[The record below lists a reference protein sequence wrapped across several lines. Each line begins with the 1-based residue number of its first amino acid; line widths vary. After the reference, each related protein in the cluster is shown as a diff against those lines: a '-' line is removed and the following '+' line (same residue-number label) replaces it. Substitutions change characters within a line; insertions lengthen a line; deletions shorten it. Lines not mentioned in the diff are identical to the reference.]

1 MTSEPTSDVLIIGA
15 GIAGL
20 AAAGALREAGA
31 QVRVLEKSRG
41 LGGRAATRRLHGV
54 RVDHGA
60 QFFTVRD
67 ARFRRRVDAWLASGD
82 VDVWT
87 HGVPTWTREH
97 GWRAPD
103 PGGHPRYVCPE
114 GMSTLARLLGAGVE
128 VERSA
133 RVTSVRGRDGAWTA
147 TLDDATSRSA
157 RSLVLTAPLPQS
169 LDLLHDRSLSAAER
183 SELDA
188 VRYAPSF
195 AVMAGYERVQAPD
208 AVGVRLEDHPDL
220 GWIAVDSSKRA
231 RGTRAGDT
239 SMTSYPTVLVLH
251 GTPAFARRRFD
262 DAHGRVASDL
272 LDAAAAVF
280 PWASTPDW
288 HDVHRWRYAMVETP
302 LHERARDLGDG
313 LVLAGDA
320 FGAARVEGA
329 YLSGLAAADAVLA
342 QVGFRD
348 ADR

>member
-1 MTSEPTSDVLIIGA
+1 MTSQPASDVLIIGA

-41 LGGRAATRRLHGV
+41 LGGRAATRGLHGV

-67 ARFRRRVDAWLASGD
+67 ERFRRRVDAWLASGD
-82 VDVWT
+82 VAVWT
-87 HGVPTWTREH
+87 HGVPTWSQAD

-114 GMSTLARLLGAGVE
+114 GMSALGRLLGAGAE

-133 RVTSVRGRDGAWTA
+133 RVTAVRRENGVWSV
-147 TLDDATSRSA
+147 TLDDATVRTA
-157 RSLVLTAPLPQS
+157 RSLILTPPLPQS
-169 LDLLHDRSLSAAER
+169 LDLLHDRPLSASER

-195 AVMAGYERVQAPD
+195 AIMAGYEHVPVPD
-208 AVGVRLEDHPDL
+208 AIGVRLEDHPDL
-220 GWIAVDSSKRA
+220 RWIAVDSSKRA
-231 RGTRAGDT
+231 GDT
-239 SMTSYPTVLVLH
+239 STASRPTVLVLH
-251 GTPAFARRRFD
+251 ATPAFARRRFD
-262 DAHGRVASDL
+262 DARDRVASAL
-272 LDAAAAVF
+272 LDAAKAVF
-280 PWASTPDW
+280 PWATNPIW

-302 LHERARDLGDG
+302 LHEGARHLGDG

-320 FGAARVEGA
+320 FGAGTVEGA
-329 YLSGLAAADAVLA
+329 FLSGLTAADLVLA
-342 QVGFRD
+342 QARSS
-348 ADR
+348 RR

>member
-1 MTSEPTSDVLIIGA
+1 V
-15 GIAGL
+15 
-20 AAAGALREAGA
+20 

-67 ARFRRRVDAWLASGD
+67 EGFRRRVDDWLASGD
-82 VDVWT
+82 VDIWT
-87 HGVPTWTREH
+87 RGVPTWSRAR
-97 GWRAPD
+97 GWRAAD

-114 GMSTLARLLGAGVE
+114 GMSTLGRLLGAGVE

-133 RVTSVRGRDGAWTA
+133 GVTSVRREGGVWTA
-147 TLDDATSRSA
+147 TLEDATPRTA
-157 RSLVLTAPLPQS
+157 RSLILTPPLPQS
-169 LDLLHDRSLSAAER
+169 LDLLPDRALSAGDR

-188 VRYAPSF
+188 VRYVPSF
-195 AVMAGYERVQAPD
+195 AVMAGYEGVQAPD

-220 GWIAVDSSKRA
+220 AWIAVDSSKRA

-239 SMTSYPTVLVLH
+239 STTPHPTVLVLH
-251 GTPAFARRRFD
+251 STPAFARRRFD
-262 DAHGRVASDL
+262 DAHDQVAADL
-272 LDAAAAVF
+272 LAAAQGVF
-280 PWASTPDW
+280 PWASSPDW
-288 HDVHRWRYAMVETP
+288 HDVHRWRYALVEAP
-302 LHERARDLGDG
+302 LHDRARSLGDG

-329 YLSGLAAADAVLA
+329 FLSGLAAADAVL
-342 QVGFRD
+342 G
-348 ADR
+348 

>member
-1 MTSEPTSDVLIIGA
+1 MTSEPGSDVLIIGA

-20 AAAGALREAGA
+20 TAAGALREAGA

-41 LGGRAATRRLHGV
+41 LGGRSATRRLHGV

-67 ARFRRRVDAWLASGD
+67 ERFRRRVDAWLASGD
-82 VDVWT
+82 VEVWT
-87 HGVPTWTREH
+87 HGVPSWSRAH

-114 GMSTLARLLGAGVE
+114 GMSALGRLLGAGVE

-133 RVTSVRGRDGAWTA
+133 RATSVRSENGGWAA

-157 RSLVLTAPLPQS
+157 RSLILTPPVPQS
-169 LDLLHDRSLSAAER
+169 LDLLHDRPLSATER

-195 AVMAGYERVQAPD
+195 AVMAGYEHVRAPD

-220 GWIAVDSSKRA
+220 RWIAVDSSKRA
-231 RGTRAGDT
+231 HDTRAGDT
-239 SMTSYPTVLVLH
+239 PATTYPTVLVLH
-251 GTPAFARRRFD
+251 STPAFARRRFD
-262 DAHGRVASDL
+262 DVRDVVAADL
-272 LDAAAAVF
+272 LDAARAVF

-288 HDVHRWRYAMVETP
+288 HDVQRWRYAMVETP
-302 LHERARDLGDG
+302 VPERARDLGDG

-329 YLSGLAAADAVLA
+329 FLSGLAAADAVMA
-342 QVGFRD
+342 QAGGGP
-348 ADR
+348 ANG